1 MQIAF
6 IYYYSWSSERFDYN
20 VETKEP
26 ASRGTIQSLSLDIHT
41 AILVPRP
48 FLEREFENTV
58 CVLDIISVQ
67 ITGVV
72 AVSRFG
78 VCCVH
83 QKGNHFNIGSREMA
97 DQEGLELGEF
107 ILKEALYVR
116 VFTRL

>member
-1 MQIAF
+1 MQ
-6 IYYYSWSSERFDYN
+6 Y
-20 VETKEP
+20 
-26 ASRGTIQSLSLDIHT
+26 SLDIHT

-48 FLEREFENTV
+48 ESLRTRYAYWK
-58 CVLDIISVQ
+58 LRLSVQ

-72 AVSRFG
+72 AVSFG

-107 ILKEALYVR
+107 TLKEALYVIR